1 MKKYILILVTAL
13 SFGQA
18 SNQMVSFTQAQSLGF
33 SLNSGQSHV
42 TSNQCMTKSDALT
55 KYNLNASAMSSYANN
70 QLVPRSVWGS
80 GSDTTPPSVPTNLV
94 IHPDWINYPEH
105 ADLLT
110 WAPSTDNVG
119 VVSYDVFVHR
129 DGVYCDTFT
138 ATETAFG
145 HWRSPDYFQPS
156 YFTSRWGNGTY
167 YFKVRARDAA
177 ANVSAYTNEVS
188 IYLASN
194 TPPPSYQWNGKRGS
208 LSCVGGQIALANPV
222 NVTVY
227 SASATLDM
235 NVFLYTDAELTQPY
249 TLGNSIRVEDR
260 IFSVNAS
267 GMITSIAFVGDPC

>member
-1 MKKYILILVTAL
+1 MKKYILILLSTI

-55 KYNLNASAMSSYANN
+55 KYNLNAANMSSFSAN
-70 QLVPRSVWGS
+70 QLVPKNNWATGVVGNYFDCLVNDHGESATCQNAFLEEPLYSSASYLAVGVSVFF
-80 GSDTTPPSVPTNLV
+80 DAQLTTPALAMNYKFRTLNKLVSVNNSGV
-94 IHPDWINYPEH
+94 I
-105 ADLLT
+105 
-110 WAPSTDNVG
+110 
-119 VVSYDVFVHR
+119 F
-129 DGVYCDTFT
+129 
-138 ATETAFG
+138 
-145 HWRSPDYFQPS
+145 
-156 YFTSRWGNGTY
+156 
-167 YFKVRARDAA
+167 
-177 ANVSAYTNEVS
+177 S
-188 IYLASN
+188 IVDC
-194 TPPPSYQWNGKRGS
+194 TPSYQWNGKRGS

-249 TLGNSIRVEDR
+249 TLGNSIRIEDR